1 MIVELEQEGTTHLYA
16 HKIPIYSGYG
26 PPLEGVERGETI
38 TEKQAG
44 YLRLKRWVLRL
55 APLPRNPSF
64 FRILSLWRHTVFSEM
79 PKSAAI
85 WAVDLS
91 SLMRAAI
98 RISVEVRLAY

>member
-1 MIVELEQEGTTHLYA
+1 MIVEVGQEGTTHSYA
-16 HKIPIYSGYG
+16 HKIPIYSGYLS
-26 PPLEGVERGETI
+26 PLQGVEPRGTV
-38 TEKQAG
+38 TERQVG

-55 APLPRNPSF
+55 APPPRNPSF
-64 FRILSLWRHTVFSEM
+64 FRMLSLCRHTVFSEM
-79 PKSAAI
+79 PNSPAI